1 MTLGGLWFSLNSFL
15 IYAWQIIRVLVN
27 IMNRVRVFT
36 QIHILI
42 EVLRE
47 MKPM

>member
-15 IYAWQIIRVLVN
+15 IYAWQIIYVRVD

-42 EVLRE
+42 EMPRE
-47 MKPM
+47 MKPT